1 MHAHALPP
9 LRSREV
15 MHAGRMVFWIAT
27 GLVALGLVMVYST
40 SAVRHAASGSNF
52 ANALVRQS
60 CWVLLAGALGYW
72 VANMRLDTL
81 RRIGKPLLILSLILL
96 GITLFFATPVN
107 GSRRWLRF
115 GVLSLQPSEVLKIAV
130 LLYLSDRLAERERQH
145 SFRAGDSLLPL
156 LAPVGAGVLLVFM
169 APDLGTSLFLMAE
182 ALVLLGFAGVR
193 PRQLAPIALTVLP
206 IVLFYAYT
214 KFGHVRRR
222 IAMYAGGLESNAQA
236 REAVIAIG
244 SGGLVGHGLG
254 RGTQKLHFFS
264 EAHTDFIFAVIGE
277 ELGFLGSVSVLAAFM
292 AIALYGR
299 RIAWRAR
306 AWRPQD
312 PFAFYVAAGATF
324 IVVFQALV
332 NIAVVTAT
340 APTKGVSLPFISVGG
355 SNLLMAATCIALLYN
370 VARSTAEAATDDPF
384 ERM

>member
-1 MHAHALPP
+1 MGVHSLPP
-9 LRSREV
+9 LRCREV
-15 MHAGRMVFWIAT
+15 MNAGRMVFWIAT

-40 SAVRHAASGSNF
+40 CAARDAAAGRMISR
-52 ANALVRQS
+52 ALVRQC
-60 CWVLLAGALGYW
+60 CWALVAGVLGYCVANARLETLRRLARPLLIVSVVLLAI
-72 VANMRLDTL
+72 T
-81 RRIGKPLLILSLILL
+81 LLI
-96 GITLFFATPVN
+96 APPVN
-107 GSRRWLRF
+107 GSRRWLRL
-115 GVLSLQPSEVLKIAV
+115 GILSFQPSEMLKIAV
-130 LLYLSDRLAERERQH
+130 LLYLADRLADRERQH
-145 SFRAGDSLLPL
+145 AFRDGGPLLPL
-156 LAPVGAGVLLVFM
+156 LAPVGVGVLLVFM

-182 ALVLLGFAGVR
+182 VLVLLGFAGVR
-193 PRQLAPIALTVLP
+193 PRQLIPMAITVLP
-206 IVLFYAYT
+206 VVLFYAYT

-222 IAMYAGGLESNAQA
+222 IAMYTGGLEANAQA

-264 EAHTDFIFAVIGE
+264 ESHTDFIFAVIGE
-277 ELGFLGSVSVLAAFM
+277 ELGFLGSVCVLAAFM
-292 AIALYGR
+292 AIAVYGR

-312 PFAFYVAAGATF
+312 PFAFYVAAGAAF

-355 SNLLMAATCIALLYN
+355 SNLLMATTCVALLYN
-370 VARSTAEAATDDPF
+370 VAQSTAESAVDDPF

>member
-1 MHAHALPP
+1 MNVRAPS

-15 MHAGRMVFWIAT
+15 LHAGRMVFWLAT
-27 GLVALGLVMVYST
+27 SLVALGLVMVYST
-40 SAVRHAASGSNF
+40 SAAQHAATGENF
-52 ANALVRQS
+52 TRTLVRQC
-60 CWVLLAGALGYW
+60 CWVLLAGGIGFW
-72 VANMRLDTL
+72 VANARLEVL
-81 RRIGKPLLILSLILL
+81 RKLARPLLVISILL
-96 GITLFFATPVN
+96 LAATLAFAPN
-107 GSRRWLRF
+107 IKGANRWLRF
-115 GVLSLQPSEVLKIAV
+115 GPVSLQSSEILKIAI

-145 SFRAGDSLLPL
+145 AFRAGDSLMPL
-156 LAPVGAGVLLVFM
+156 LAPIGVGILLVFM
-169 APDLGTSLFLMAE
+169 APDLGASLFLMAE
-182 ALVLLGFAGVR
+182 TLVLLGLAGIR
-193 PRQLAPIALTVLP
+193 PRQVAPIALTVLP

-214 KFGHVRRR
+214 KFAHVKRR
-222 IAMYAGGLESNAQA
+222 IQMYAGGLESNAQA

-244 SGGLVGHGLG
+244 SGGIVGHGLG
-254 RGTQKLHFFS
+254 RGTQKLHFFQ
-264 EAHTDFIFAVIGE
+264 EANTDFIFAVIGE
-277 ELGFLGSVSVLAAFM
+277 ELGFLGCASVLAAFM

-340 APTKGVSLPFISVGG
+340 APTKGISLPFISVGG

-370 VARSTAEAATDDPF
+370 IAQRTAQAATDDPY